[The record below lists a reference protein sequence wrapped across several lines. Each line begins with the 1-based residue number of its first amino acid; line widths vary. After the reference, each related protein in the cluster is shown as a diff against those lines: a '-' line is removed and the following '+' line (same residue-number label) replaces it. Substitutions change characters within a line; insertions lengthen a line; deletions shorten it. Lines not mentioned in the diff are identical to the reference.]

1 MSHKNTKLGLGLS
14 LSTVLLVFALAVLF
28 PSTKSRGQEPQLPPL
43 LPLPPLLLPALK
55 VPLLSGIPMQ
65 IAAREL
71 GIRVIE
77 GKDISRNGPP
87 GNASAPKLKD
97 VEIGGHSTKH
107 ENQPAI
113 ASNPTNKKNLVA
125 GSHFGGPPS
134 PTTNRCVAY
143 RSSDNGAT
151 WSAPFTMPQ
160 LGDSS
165 ECADPVLSYAPD
177 GSRVYYA
184 YMDIKPN
191 NDWDIVVSYSDN
203 DGQSWT
209 GPIIALD
216 AQPGFL
222 YDKPW
227 ISAHVDSSQS
237 NWVYVTATQFST
249 MPGGADR
256 IAFTRSSN
264 KAATFS
270 NPPTL
275 LDSASSPI
283 VVQGSRPVGGL
294 GGEVL
299 VAWYNSGSDGWLS
312 GSFSIRVARSGDN
325 GATFDP
331 PVNAVTDSSELPF
344 WLGPLA
350 FYHRWWGAMFPDV
363 EIGPD
368 GKAHIV
374 YTHDPVAGSTTAE
387 DGDIRYISS
396 QGAPYNAWST
406 PITMSD
412 DSSSKAQGYA
422 ALEVGDGGQ
431 LHAMWEDHRLSPEAL
446 PILPNSSNLL
456 YDIFYSRNPQG
467 TGWFRS
473 FRVNEA
479 SSMSD
484 FVYIGDYFGIT
495 ENNTTLFGIWTDR
508 RDKSGIFDSE
518 DDVYGSLIIAG
529 GASPE

>member
-1 MSHKNTKLGLGLS
+1 MSHKATKLGLMLVLS
-14 LSTVLLVFALAVLF
+14 AVLLIPSLAVLF
-28 PSTKSRGQEPQLPPL
+28 PSTITRGQEPQFPSE
-43 LPLPPLLLPALK
+43 K
-55 VPLLSGIPMQ
+55 IQLLSGIPMQ
-65 IAAREL
+65 IAARKL
-71 GIRVIE
+71 GIPVIAE
-77 GKDISRNGPP
+77 KDISRNGPP
-87 GNASAPKLKD
+87 GNANAPKLND
-97 VEIGGHSTKH
+97 VEIGDDPTMT
-107 ENQPAI
+107 ENQPTI
-113 ASNPTNKKNLVA
+113 ASNPINKKNLVA
-125 GSHFGGPPS
+125 GSHFVVPLS
-134 PTTNRCVAY
+134 PETNRCVAY
-143 RSSDNGAT
+143 MSSDNGAT

-160 LGDSS
+160 LSPSS
-165 ECADPVLSYAPD
+165 VCADPVLSYAPD

-209 GPIIALD
+209 GPIVALD

-249 MPGGADR
+249 LPGGPDR
-256 IAFTRSSN
+256 IAFTRSSD

-270 NPPTL
+270 NPPTF
-275 LDSASSPI
+275 LDSATSPI
-283 VVQGSRPVGGL
+283 AVQGSRPVGGL

-344 WLGPLA
+344 WLGPNA
-350 FYHRWWGAMFPDV
+350 SYHKWWGAMFPDV

-368 GKAHIV
+368 GQAHIV
-374 YTHDPVAGSTTAE
+374 YTHDPAVGSTTAE

-396 QGAPYNAWST
+396 QGVPYTAWSNPVT
-406 PITMSD
+406 VSD
-412 DSSSKAQGYA
+412 DSSGKAQGYA
-422 ALEVGDGGQ
+422 ALEVGNGGQ
-431 LHAMWEDHRLSPEAL
+431 LYAMWEDHRLSKQDNL
-446 PILPNSSNLL
+446 FSS
-456 YDIFYSRNPQG
+456 SRA
-467 TGWFRS
+467 
-473 FRVNEA
+473 NEA

-484 FVYIGDYFGIT
+484 FIYIGDYFGIT
-495 ENNTTLFGIWTDR
+495 ANNTTLFSIWTDR
-508 RDKSGIFDSE
+508 RDKSIIFDLE
-518 DDVYGSLIIAG
+518 DDVYGNRIIANG
-529 GASPE
+529 PAPE